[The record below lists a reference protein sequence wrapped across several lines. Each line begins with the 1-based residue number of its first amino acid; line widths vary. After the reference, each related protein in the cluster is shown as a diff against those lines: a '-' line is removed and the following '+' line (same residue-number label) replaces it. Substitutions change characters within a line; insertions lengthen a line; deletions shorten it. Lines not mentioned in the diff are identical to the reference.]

1 MALIILGMWVAAG
14 MILGFAMP
22 PITDGQAVL
31 STRQIAYFH
40 VPMAVSML
48 VAFLLAAWNGVRWL
62 RTREAKFDA
71 LSLAYAEV
79 GTAFG
84 VIATATGSVFARH
97 NWGMYWSWDPQQVGI
112 VATLLTYGALFS
124 LRTATEDEDKQRN
137 LWAVYAIFGAVAAI
151 FWLFIYRHLPSVRLN
166 TAHPSGTLT
175 GSAPIFRIALWFNI
189 IGYTMLLVKLAQL
202 RARLET
208 ASQHLKDLSWI

>member
-1 MALIILGMWVAAG
+1 MIFNFILAIWMTAG
-14 MILGFAMP
+14 IVIAFAMP
-22 PITDGQAVL
+22 PAKNLAIPP
-31 STRQIAYFH
+31 IMYFH
-40 VPMAVSML
+40 VPMAVATSIG
-48 VAFLLAAWNGVRWL
+48 FLIAAWYGGAWL
-62 RTREAKFDA
+62 TTRRVKHDILSYSFAEAGA
-71 LSLAYAEV
+71 V
-79 GTAFG
+79 CG
-84 VIATATGSVFARH
+84 VIATITGSIWARI
-97 NWGMYWSWDPQQVGI
+97 NWGLYWSWDPQQVGI